1 MSIHFE
7 TLWEQCEQFHQES
20 IKDSEVSVMIDEII
34 MKLKLYQLIDSQKE
48 VPDEERQNI
57 KSRTLGEIL
66 WTLTRLS
73 LKDNI
78 NVFEALNT
86 AHKFHNIGFY
96 NQKYE
101 T

>member
-1 MSIHFE
+1 MSVHFE
-7 TLWEQCEQFHQES
+7 TLWEQCEKFHQES
-20 IKDSEVSVMIDEII
+20 IKDSEVTIMIDEIM

-57 KSRTLGEIL
+57 KSRTMGEIL

-78 NVFEALNT
+78 NVFDALNT
-86 AHKFHNIGFY
+86 AYKFHNIGFY
-96 NQKYE
+96 NQKYD